1 MPNRFSIGTANFSQ
15 PYGVFSSGH
24 ALSSVEIDK
33 ILSIANQNNI
43 TTFDTASAY
52 GDLSP
57 TFKNLIDAE
66 IVTKFSVLSDKNHV
80 IRQLNKLREHLS
92 IDSIYG
98 ILIHDPQH
106 LNYIEKQDF
115 QNFVSRLQTEAKVKH
130 VGISVYTPAE
140 LFQFSDIY
148 MPSLIQVPLNPLNQA
163 FLEDKVQ
170 DFIQSNRIETHARSL
185 FLQGIL
191 LNQDLPAHLSDLSE
205 LVKKF
210 KHQSQGFKNELSA
223 ILCWALKQK
232 LITKWVVGLM
242 SAAHLTEILSTALEV
257 DKQEAPDF
265 SFFKNN
271 YHPLIDPRNWK
282 KL

>member
-1 MPNRFSIGTANFSQ
+1 MPNRFAIGTANFSR

-24 ALSSVEIDK
+24 ALPTPEIDK
-33 ILSIANQNNI
+33 ILKVANQNNI
-43 TTFDTASAY
+43 TTFDTATAY

-57 TFKNLIDAE
+57 AFKNLADAD

-80 IRQLNKLREHLS
+80 IKQLNQLRDHLN

-98 ILIHDPQH
+98 VLIHDPQH
-106 LNYIEKQDF
+106 LDHIEKHDF
-115 QNFVSRLQTEAKVKH
+115 QNFVNRLKAEANVKH
-130 VGISVYTPAE
+130 VGISVYTPDE
-140 LFQFSDIY
+140 LFKFSDIY

-163 FLEDKVQ
+163 FLADKVR
-170 DFIQSNRIETHARSL
+170 DFIQSNSIEAHARSL

-191 LNQDLPAHLSDLSE
+191 LSQNLPSHLYSLSDQI
-205 LVKKF
+205 KQF
-210 KHQSQGFKNELSA
+210 RHQSQGFKNELSA

-242 SAAHLTEILSTALEV
+242 SASHLTEILTTALEV
-257 DKQEAPDF
+257 DNQEAPDF

-271 YHPLIDPRNWK
+271 HHPLIDPRNWK
-282 KL
+282 QS